1 MFNRKIRTRKMKLSK
16 IAFSVFFLFVFGIS
30 NAQDD
35 LLNELDSE
43 NKGKK
48 EIEIAAFKGLQ
59 VCTMQSTKLAA
70 KGEWY
75 FLVAHR
81 FGDLTDGLDNFF
93 GLDNALT
100 KIGGLYGATDWLT
113 LGFSRHT
120 LNKNYELSAKYKFAN
135 QEVNGFPVTI
145 VGYNT
150 MDINSKLSKDEF
162 PELKSSSR
170 FAFSSQLP
178 ISRKFSNSFSME
190 LNPIYIHKNLYE
202 PLFEEKDNFLLALGG
217 RYKLSKRISLNMEYA
232 ARLNARETSFYHN
245 PLSIG
250 MDIETGGHIFQLVFS
265 NSQAMNDVSYFTNA
279 NGITEGKGIYFGF
292 NMYRVF

>member
-1 MFNRKIRTRKMKLSK
+1 MKIGK
-16 IAFSVFFLFVFGIS
+16 VFLTIFYLFVFGIS

-35 LLNELDSE
+35 LLNELDSY
-43 NKGKK
+43 NNGKK

-75 FLVAHR
+75 FLVSHR

-100 KIGGLYGATDWLT
+100 KIGGLYGVNDWFMV
-113 LGFSRHT
+113 GFSRHT

-135 QEVNGFPVTI
+135 QEINGFPVTI

-150 MDINSKLSKDEF
+150 LDINSKLSKDEF
-162 PELKSSSR
+162 PNLDASDR
-170 FAFSSQLP
+170 LAFSTQLP
-178 ISRKFSNSFSME
+178 ISRKFSNTFSME
-190 LNPIYIHKNLYE
+190 LNPIYIHKNLYD
-202 PLFEEKDNFLLALGG
+202 PMYEEKDNFLLALGG
-217 RYKLSKRISLNMEYA
+217 RYKLTKRISLNMEYA
-232 ARLNARETSFYHN
+232 ARLNATETSFYHN
-245 PLSIG
+245 PVTLG
-250 MDIETGGHIFQLVFS
+250 VDIETGGHVFQLLFS

-279 NGITEGKGIYFGF
+279 TGITQGKGIYFGF
-292 NMYRVF
+292 NLYRVF

>member
-1 MFNRKIRTRKMKLSK
+1 MKHLL
-16 IAFSVFFLFVFGIS
+16 ITVLFVFG
-30 NAQDD
+30 
-35 LLNELDSE
+35 L
-43 NKGKK
+43 
-48 EIEIAAFKGLQ
+48 AFQPAPKLTPATLQ
-59 VCTMQSTKLAA
+59 S
-70 KGEWY
+70 
-75 FLVAHR
+75 FVAH
-81 FGDLTDGLDNFF
+81 GKTVIQI
-93 GLDNALT
+93 NA
-100 KIGGLYGATDWLT
+100 GW
-113 LGFSRHT
+113 
-120 LNKNYELSAKYKFAN
+120 NKANQYRWAPNPAIKYSELS
-135 QEVNGFPVTI
+135 
-145 VGYNT
+145 
-150 MDINSKLSKDEF
+150 LDEF

-170 FAFSSQLP
+170 FAFSTQLP

-245 PLSIG
+245 PATIG
-250 MDIETGGHIFQLVFS
+250 IDIETGGHVFQLVFS

>member
-1 MFNRKIRTRKMKLSK
+1 MFNTKKTVMNLCKIT
-16 IAFSVFFLFVFGIS
+16 FSIFFLFVFGIS

-43 NKGKK
+43 NNRIK
-48 EIEIAAFKGLQ
+48 ELEIAAFKGMQ

-75 FLVAHR
+75 FLVSHR
-81 FGDLTDGLDNFF
+81 FGDLTDGFENFF

-113 LGFSRHT
+113 IGVSRHT
-120 LNKNYELSAKYKFAN
+120 LNKNYELSAKYKFAD
-135 QEVNGFPVTI
+135 QEINGFPVTI

-150 MDINSKLSKDEF
+150 MDINSDLNKEEF
-162 PELKSSSR
+162 PDLKSSNR
-170 FAFSSQLP
+170 FSFSTQLP
-178 ISRKFSNSFSME
+178 ISRKFSNSFSLE

-202 PLFEEKDNFLLALGG
+202 PLFEEKDNFLMAFGG
-217 RYKLSKRISLNMEYA
+217 RYKLSKRISFNLEYA
-232 ARLNARETSFYHN
+232 ARLNARETNYYHN
-245 PLSIG
+245 PVTIG
-250 MDIETGGHIFQLVFS
+250 LDIETGGHVFQLVFS

-279 NGITEGKGIYFGF
+279 TGINEGKGIYFGF

>member
-1 MFNRKIRTRKMKLSK
+1 MFNTKKTVMNLNKIT
-16 IAFSVFFLFVFGIS
+16 FSIFFLFVFGIS

-43 NKGKK
+43 NNRLK
-48 EIEIAAFKGLQ
+48 EVEIAAFKGMQ

-75 FLVAHR
+75 FLVSHR
-81 FGDLTDGLDNFF
+81 FGDLTDGFENFF

-113 LGFSRHT
+113 IGVSRHT
-120 LNKNYELSAKYKFAN
+120 LNKNYELSAKYKFAD
-135 QEVNGFPVTI
+135 QEINGFPVTI

-150 MDINSKLSKDEF
+150 MDINSDLNKEEF
-162 PELKSSSR
+162 PDLKSSNR
-170 FAFSSQLP
+170 FSFSTQLP
-178 ISRKFSNSFSME
+178 ISRKFSNSFSLE

-202 PLFEEKDNFLLALGG
+202 PLFEEKDNFLMAFGG
-217 RYKLSKRISLNMEYA
+217 RYKLSKRISFNLEYA
-232 ARLNARETSFYHN
+232 ARLNARETNYYHN
-245 PLSIG
+245 PVTIG
-250 MDIETGGHIFQLVFS
+250 LDIETGGHVFQLVFS

-279 NGITEGKGIYFGF
+279 TGINEGKGIYFGF